1 MNECDGSLA
10 AKAQTFE
17 EEFFLLLMRINRVLR
32 QLANQQ
38 MEICR
43 LTPAQ
48 LFFLRRLYE
57 AGAPQ
62 PISFFADGV
71 FSNRSNA
78 TQMIDRLQA
87 EGYVERVKN
96 PTDRRSVLVRLTAS
110 GMEEL
115 ETGHARHQQLA
126 QTLFAPFSG
135 EERAAAIR
143 TLRRVLNLL
152 EAYQSEGSEG
162 LEDAQAKQT

>member
-1 MNECDGSLA
+1 MNKCDGSHTA
-10 AKAQTFE
+10 NPQSFE

-38 MEICR
+38 MEVCR
-43 LTPAQ
+43 LTPTQ
-48 LFFLRRLYE
+48 LFFLKRLYE

-78 TQMIDRLQA
+78 SQMIDRLQA

-96 PTDRRSVLVRLTAS
+96 PKDRRSVLVQLTDS
-110 GMEEL
+110 GAEEL
-115 ETGHARHQQLA
+115 ELGHARHQQLA
-126 QTLFAPFSG
+126 QSLFEPFSE
-135 EERAAAIR
+135 EERDAAIR
-143 TLRRVLNLL
+143 TLRHVLSLL
-152 EAYQSEGSEG
+152 EAYETDGSEG
-162 LEDAQAKQT
+162 LEDAQANSA